1 MTGARSVPGAA
12 VDAPGGSTPP
22 ASTTMRS
29 AIRVAAVAFCL
40 TGCASGFNLDRIVAQ
55 GREKARADAQRA
67 VEIAE
72 HGLPDPAAVACA
84 RAILAAV
91 NQRIDAPSP
100 PTPNGALSGAIAVRK
115 LRRAVQAPS
124 DETVK
129 IACAPLV
136 LDAEVQIIKI
146 GRRFVQGL

>member
-1 MTGARSVPGAA
+1 MSIGPLPIARASLGRTAAFLLAA
-12 VDAPGGSTPP
+12 VLFS
-22 ASTTMRS
+22 
-29 AIRVAAVAFCL
+29 
-40 TGCASGFNLDRIVAQ
+40 GCASGLGLDRIMAQ

-91 NQRIDAPSP
+91 NQRIDAPEP
-100 PTPNGALSGAIAVRK
+100 PKPNGALSGAIAVRK
-115 LRRAVQAPS
+115 TRRKIEASPG
-124 DETVK
+124 DEAVK
-129 IACAPLV
+129 IACAPLI

-146 GRRFVQGL
+146 GRRFVPGL